1 MSEMCLVRRILSRAS
16 GQKELFP
23 GQFINVPVNLAFGND
38 ITAPIAIR
46 EFHAWGGRKVFD
58 ESKVALVADH
68 FTPAKDIQSAEQ
80 VQQLRTFAKD
90 QGLCH
95 FYEGAAGGI
104 EHALLPDLGL
114 IVPGDVVIGA
124 DSHSCT
130 HGALGAFA
138 TGVGSTD
145 LAATMLTGEVWFR
158 VPETIQFVLSGERP
172 KWITGKDLILNVIGR
187 IGVSGALY
195 KAMEF
200 VGETLSSLPIEDRFT
215 MSNMAIEAGA
225 KAGIIPADDITASY
239 LKGRTHRSWRKQE
252 PSTPQS
258 VDSVVEIDVSRMRPQ
273 VACPP
278 SPGHVQPV
286 DELESVSVDQVVLG
300 SCTNGRFADLALAAS
315 LLEGRRVSAKVRLIV
330 IPATQ
335 EIYADC
341 LREGLLEIFI
351 EAGGVVGPPTC
362 GPCLGGHMGVLAAGE
377 VALSTTNRNFVGRM
391 GHLESQVYLASPAV
405 AAATAIKGTITA
417 PDRL

>member
-1 MSEMCLVRRILSRAS
+1 MSEMCLVRRILSRACGQDELFS
-16 GQKELFP
+16 GQFV
-23 GQFINVPVNLAFGND
+23 NVPVDLAFGND

-46 EFHAWGGRKVFD
+46 EFHEWGGKEVFD
-58 ESKVALVADH
+58 KNKVALVADH

-80 VQQLRTFAKD
+80 VRQLRTFAKE
-90 QGLCH
+90 QGLSH

-104 EHALLPDLGL
+104 EPALLPDLGL

-145 LAATMLTGEVWFR
+145 LAAAMLTGEVWFR
-158 VPETIQFVLSGERP
+158 VPETIQFVFSGERP
-172 KWITGKDLILNVIGR
+172 DWITGKDLILNVIGR

-200 VGETLSSLPIEDRFT
+200 VGETISRLPMEDRFT

-225 KAGIIPADDITASY
+225 KAGVVPADDITAAY
-239 LKGRTHRSWRKQE
+239 LKGRTHRSWRKQKRSSE
-252 PSTPQS
+252 QS
-258 VDSVVEIDVSRMRPQ
+258 VESVIEIDVSEMRPQ

-286 DELESVSVDQVVLG
+286 DELGSVAVDQVVLG
-300 SCTNGRFADLALAAS
+300 SCTNGRFSDLALAAS
-315 LLEGRRVSAKVRLIV
+315 ILRGRKVSPKVRLIV

-341 LREGLLEIFI
+341 LREGLLELFVDV
-351 EAGGVVGPPTC
+351 GGVVGPPTC
-362 GPCLGGHMGVLAAGE
+362 GPCLGGHMGVLASGE